1 MNARQ
6 FEGLSEFSNVG
17 APALWN
23 NIQRFYSLEIIFE
36 EDLSPEEGFVSIDG
50 KRLGVIN
57 NVCVVGLGYIGLP
70 TAAFIA
76 DAGISVLGVDINE
89 HHVEKINKGEMPF
102 FEPGFEALLKNVV
115 ADGHL
120 KADTE
125 VAEADAFIVAVPTP
139 FNEDY
144 SVNMSYIEA
153 AAKNIAPV
161 LQPGA
166 LVVLESTSPPGTTK
180 RMAEILLAERPDLS
194 IDPESPNLL
203 LVAHCP
209 ERVLPGKIMEEMATN
224 DRVIG
229 GLTPLATDR
238 AQHLYSSFCKGEML
252 LTDAT
257 TAEMAKLTE
266 NSFRD
271 VNIAFANELSIISD
285 KLGIDV
291 WELIELANHHPRVNI
306 LNPGPGVGGHCIAV
320 DPWFIVSSAEEESK
334 LIRTAREVNDGK
346 PFYVIDKIT
355 EAVEAGNA
363 SSIAA
368 LGIAF
373 KPDIDDLRESP
384 ALSIVQQLAEKWPE
398 KEILVAEPNVD
409 VLPESLN
416 SFKNVKLVDASN
428 AISSSPVVV
437 VLVDHTP
444 FKSLDKTALDGKN
457 IVDTRGMW
465 S

>member
-6 FEGLSEFSNVG
+6 FEGLSEVSNVG

-23 NIQRFYSLEIIFE
+23 NIQRFYSVEMIFE
-36 EDLSPEEGFVSIDG
+36 EDLSPEEGFVSTDG
-50 KRLGVIN
+50 KRLGIIN

-194 IDPESPNLL
+194 TDPESPNLL

-355 EAVEAGNA
+355 EAVEGGNA
-363 SSIAA
+363 NSIAA